1 MKKING
7 KICLTARELEV
18 LKLIARGETQQTV
31 SDNLGISL
39 ETARARMKTLRQKLG
54 AATAAEA
61 VYVAL
66 KNELID

>member
-1 MKKING
+1 MEKIKAKN
-7 KICLTARELEV
+7 CLTTRELQV

-31 SDNLGISL
+31 GEILGISL

-54 AATAAEA
+54 ASTAAEA
-61 VYVAL
+61 VYIAL